1 MNFCSMSK
9 DNETGVVLLDKSFVV
24 NYLPECSEKQL
35 KIYLLGL
42 TLCSQPQENDISF
55 ICDALDMSQEE
66 VENVFGELADMGL
79 VNITSYSPLAVTYKN
94 IRSTFARHYKKEKY
108 ADFNSRLEAL
118 FPSVAFTNINQYT
131 VYYDFIEETKIK
143 PEVLIMIAKYCV
155 NTNGERIKANYIL
168 AVARDWLNEEN
179 GKSVRTLA
187 DVEEK
192 IKQLELSSE
201 AMRMICKDLGKK
213 SAIDI
218 EDKNAYLKWTGSWGF
233 DLDAILFAAK
243 SLKSKGSFTKLNTLL
258 DELYRNNAMSVKEI
272 EMYLTN
278 KKTIYQLAYDVNKT
292 LGLYYENVEY
302 IVEKYIS
309 GWLQKGFDKSAIIL
323 VAEYCF
329 NKSIRSLEGM
339 NKCILKFYSQG
350 CVSVEAINQQLASM
364 MQRDMQIKKI
374 IELTGFSRNVNSSDR
389 DMYKVWSEQW
399 NFDDAMIEYGASVC
413 QGKQLFALNNLLAKW
428 KNANIYTIEEAK
440 ASAFS
445 STTVSAP
452 PTQTYSKEQLSEFF
466 YSLDD
471 LDDIE

>member
-9 DNETGVVLLDKSFVV
+9 DNETGVILLDKSFVV
-24 NYLPECSEKQL
+24 NYLPQCSEKQL

-55 ICDALDMSQEE
+55 ICDALDMEQEE
-66 VENVFGELADMGL
+66 VESVFGELADLGL
-79 VNITSYSPLAVTYKN
+79 VNITSYSPLSVTYKN

-143 PEVLIMIAKYCV
+143 PEVLIMIARYCV
-155 NTNGERIKANYIL
+155 NLKGEKIKANYIL
-168 AVARDWLNEEN
+168 AVARNWLEE
-179 GKSVRTLA
+179 GVRSLV
-187 DVEEK
+187 DVDEK

-201 AMRMICKDLGKK
+201 ALRMICKAIGKK
-213 SAIDI
+213 SEIDI

-243 SLKSKGSFTKLNTLL
+243 SLKNKGGFAKLNNVL
-258 DELYRNNAMSVKEI
+258 DEFYRNNAMSAKEM
-272 EMYLTN
+272 EAYLEN
-278 KKTIYQLAYDVNKT
+278 KQAMYQLAYDVNKT
-292 LGLYYENVEY
+292 LGVYYENVEY

-309 GWLQKGFDKSAIIL
+309 NWLQKGFDKSSINL

-329 NKSIRSLEGM
+329 NKSIRSLDGM
-339 NKCILKFYSQG
+339 NKCITKFYSQG
-350 CVSVEAINQQLASM
+350 CVSVDAINEHLASM
-364 MQRDMQIKKI
+364 MQRDMRIKKI
-374 IELTGFSRNVNSSDR
+374 IELTGFSRNVNNNDR
-389 DMYKVWSEQW
+389 DMYKVWTEQW
-399 NFDDAMIEYGASVC
+399 NFDDSMIEYGASVC

-428 KNANIYTIEEAK
+428 KNANIYTIEDAK
-440 ASAFS
+440 ASAFNPS
-445 STTVSAP
+445 NSTTA
-452 PTQTYSKEQLSEFF
+452 PTQSYSKEQLSEFF